1 MKMNYLQILKFDHE
15 NFSSV
20 RNGGF
25 LKLEKDLILLCHPVV
40 LIRVETTLHFIL
52 FSREIRKNL
61 LFPTKSSKICW
72 PVLAILHL
80 L

>member
-1 MKMNYLQILKFDHE
+1 MPTFFDKIQVQIRKQ
-15 NFSSV
+15 N
-20 RNGGF
+20 
-25 LKLEKDLILLCHPVV
+25 KLEFKRVWKWVNSGMKCQIYYV
-40 LIRVETTLHFIL
+40 RVETTLHFIL